1 MAGFGGSMLARM
13 DNIEEIADKAGAII
27 PSYQVGG
34 ENSAIIRHL
43 MGRLDDVGRQIV
55 VDFLSGHPYREP
67 SSIRADIEAGRQSDS
82 R

>member
-1 MAGFGGSMLARM
+1 MSEPFK
-13 DNIEEIADKAGAII
+13 DPNILDENLV
-27 PSYQVGG
+27 PSYQVGGG